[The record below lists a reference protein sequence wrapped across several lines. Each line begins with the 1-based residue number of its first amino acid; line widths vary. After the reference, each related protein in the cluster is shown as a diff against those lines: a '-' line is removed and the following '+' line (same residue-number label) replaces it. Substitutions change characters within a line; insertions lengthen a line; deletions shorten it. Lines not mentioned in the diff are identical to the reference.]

1 MSSLVW
7 SINLNFTFPLWPFP
21 HSAPVPLSR
30 AGSVIRDVTFLDTR
44 CYTFLLVA
52 ELPLWGLLHNAVKCN
67 HNRQCRLW
75 INKHQHG
82 SPEPQYYQCP
92 LSLSVH
98 ICIPDHVK
106 GEVWRE
112 SAQSTVVHGHWV
124 LLVGKSEKLIQY
136 RQDSELAAN
145 TNQMGH
151 RNLPLCPIRL
161 MLATSSAIQ
170 SMLY

>member
-124 LLVGKSEKLIQY
+124 LLVGKIKVKNWYNIDRIVNWRLILTKWGTETY
-136 RQDSELAAN
+136 PYAPF
-145 TNQMGH
+145 G
-151 RNLPLCPIRL
+151 
-161 MLATSSAIQ
+161 
-170 SMLY
+170 